1 MRAITALLLLC
12 VSAFSFA
19 APAEEPQSN
28 RNVKLAQQVFTRPN
42 YPPTS

>member
-19 APAEEPQSN
+19 APAEEPQS
-28 RNVKLAQQVFTRPN
+28 
-42 YPPTS
+42 

>member
-19 APAEEPQSN
+19 APA
-28 RNVKLAQQVFTRPN
+28 VRPALDALGQ
-42 YPPTS
+42 

>member
-28 RNVKLAQQVFTRPN
+28 PKYQIAQP
-42 YPPTS
+42 

>member
-19 APAEEPQSN
+19 APAEEPQ
-28 RNVKLAQQVFTRPN
+28 T
-42 YPPTS
+42 